1 MRIDHAA
8 VIEGPRRVALELDD
22 ERRAISF
29 PLEQLEGVFHW
40 FRSEL
45 LLVPKFV
52 VELEEPFTR
61 SLRAVDETGH
71 VVLNV
76 EVADNFDSAL
86 VQFII
91 EVFEPLPAGLQIS
104 ISG

>member
-1 MRIDHAA
+1 MS
-8 VIEGPRRVALELDD
+8 LDR
-22 ERRAISF
+22 ERGAISF
-29 PLEQLEGVFHW
+29 TLEQFEGVLHW

-52 VELEEPFTR
+52 VELEEPFPR

-76 EVADNFDSAL
+76 EVAYNDDSAL
-86 VQFII
+86 VQLLI